1 MIINLLLKYLMDEQS
16 WKQDILSLMKEKR
29 ALMRG
34 NEEHWWVSS
43 VEGSLY
49 TLGSKNSG
57 INHHPSSKS
66 KESLLFE
73 LRFFVGKL
81 IRKGTG
87 TFHILEAFL
96 KHNYSVPSPFYAHA
110 QFILQVCFSLSIY
123 FGIKL
128 WTWSIKILT
137 ASGGT
142 NKNCR

>member
-81 IRKGTG
+81 ICKGTG

-96 KHNYSVPSPFYAHA
+96 KHNYSVHSLFYYFMLMLNLYYRSAS
-110 QFILQVCFSLSIY
+110 VCQYALEF
-123 FGIKL
+123 KL
-128 WTWSIKILT
+128 WKWSFKILKV
-137 ASGGT
+137 SGGT
-142 NKNCR
+142 K